1 MQCYYNFTT
10 EEVYDLVGNVT
21 ASSGLY
27 LYWQKAQVL
36 INTVI
41 HMANT

>member
-1 MQCYYNFTT
+1 MIWL
-10 EEVYDLVGNVT
+10 DRVGNVT

-27 LYWQKAQVL
+27 LYWRKAQVL